1 MREVNIV
8 YLYLKVQIRDRID
21 KQQTKVKLTM
31 KKPKN
36 ISITGRVSD
45 WMKNPDSRLPVSCT
59 VFDVKD
65 SMEGRDGI
73 EQSWVFTSGAL
84 RYGAGVAIN
93 LSNLRSKGST
103 NTKGLVASGAVSF
116 AQIYSQ
122 LNEVLRRG
130 GIYKNGAVV
139 VYLDYNH
146 SDIVEFLNAT
156 PKDLPW
162 AKKALYVDEHLLES
176 PSIDLIIQ
184 KVKDGSIWLAKKQW
198 DNDGNRL
205 YSNVCVTENTWVQ
218 TSFGARQVK
227 DLIDNVFEAHIDG
240 KNYLSLSPNIYH
252 EELGIREPSGY
263 LGFFPTGVN
272 PVFQLTTKEGYSVE
286 VTEEHEFLLKS
297 GHKVKAK
304 QLKSGD
310 KIQLNQVCMDW
321 KGSGTYG
328 EGWLIGSLVGDGTF
342 SNKGSAI
349 VKFWGKHQEKE
360 VTFAHSH
367 ITELGATYSEINK
380 RYYPLPVI
388 QRNLKNDYSLVGSRQ
403 LALLAHLYDIKPR
416 EKTVTPEIEKAS
428 KQFYRGFISGL
439 FDADATVCGNESKR
453 EGKSV
458 SLTSIRLD
466 LIQGVQRMLLRL
478 GVVSRICKGQ
488 EAKFNVLPDGKGGKK
503 EFWCNQAY
511 RLIIT
516 GRTNLTKF
524 SEICDFNHPQKSAKL
539 KMLLSTYTKSAY
551 DKGCLATFQSL
562 DYIGDKP
569 TYDCT
574 IDDVHQFDAN
584 GFKTPQ
590 CLEILLK
597 SRASCLLAHT
607 NLGKTAIDE
616 IPQAF
621 EDGMKFLCEL
631 HPQTGVDKSGLYL
644 SPNEDKQV
652 GLGVLGLAN
661 LLAIEKVK
669 YSEFVDAL
677 ETAVYDTKNQD
688 ISLSSKAVDIVDA
701 LLEGFNRAKEVA
713 SKHGMQRAFTIAPT
727 ASVAYRNRD
736 REMFTTAPEISPPI
750 NNVVDRDSGTFG
762 VTNYEHNPKSETAR
776 EVGWDV
782 QYRLMKAWQSMMDRT
797 GLAHSISFN
806 IWNTCTVDKDFIADW
821 LTSPLKTTY
830 YRLSI
835 EQDFLDKS
843 RVITDVNMDKDD
855 SIAVESC
862 NLDGICTSCAE

>member
-1 MREVNIV
+1 
-8 YLYLKVQIRDRID
+8 
-21 KQQTKVKLTM
+21 M

-36 ISITGRVSD
+36 IAVTGRVSD
-45 WMKNPDSRLPVSCT
+45 WMKNPDGRLPVSCT
-59 VFDVKD
+59 VFDVQD
-65 SMEGRDGI
+65 SMEGVDGI
-73 EQSWVFTSGAL
+73 EQSWLFTSGAL

-93 LSNLRSKGST
+93 LSNLRSKGTT
-103 NTKGLVASGAVSF
+103 NSKGLVASGAVSF

-122 LNEVLRRG
+122 LNEILRRG

-146 SDIVEFLNAT
+146 SDLVEFLNAT

-162 AKKALYVDEHLLES
+162 AKKSLYVDEHLLES
-176 PSIDLIIQ
+176 PHIDLIIQ
-184 KVKDGSIWLAKKQW
+184 KVRDGSVWLAKKQW
-198 DNDGNRL
+198 DKDGNRL
-205 YSNVCVTENTWVQ
+205 YSNVCVTENTWIQ

-272 PVFQLTTKEGYSVE
+272 PVFRLITKEGYSVE
-286 VTEEHEFLLKS
+286 VTKEHEFLLKS
-297 GHKVKAK
+297 GHKVKAE

-342 SNKGSAI
+342 SNKDCAI
-349 VKFWGKHQEKE
+349 VKFWGKHQERE

-367 ITELGATYSEINK
+367 ITELGRTFSESNK

-388 QRNLKNDYSLVGSRQ
+388 QRNLESDYSLVGSRQ
-403 LALLAHLYDIKPR
+403 LALLAQLYDIKPR

-439 FDADATVCGNESKR
+439 FDADATVYGSEYRR

-478 GVVSRICKGQ
+478 GIVSRICKGQ
-488 EAKFNVLPDGKGGKK
+488 EEGFRVLPDGKGGKK
-503 EFWCNQAY
+503 EFWCSKTY

-516 GRTNLTKF
+516 GRANLKKF
-524 SEICDFNHPQKSAKL
+524 SEVCDFNHPQKSAKL
-539 KMLLSTYTKSAY
+539 KMLLSTYTKSVY

-562 DYIGDKP
+562 DYVENRP

-574 IDDVHQFDAN
+574 IDDIHQFDAN

-597 SRASCLLAHT
+597 SRASCLLGHV
-607 NLGKTAIDE
+607 NLGKCKIDE
-616 IPQAF
+616 IAQAF

-631 HPQTGVDKSGLYL
+631 HPQTGVDKQGLYL

-652 GLGVLGLAN
+652 GLGVVGLAN
-661 LLAIEKVK
+661 LLAIEEVK

-677 ETAVYDTKNQD
+677 ESADLLLGEKIVNNIENSST
-688 ISLSSKAVDIVDA
+688 SLSPKAIAIVDA
-701 LLEGFNRAKEVA
+701 LLDGFDKAKIVA
-713 SKHGMQRAFTIAPT
+713 LKHGMQRAFTIAPT

-750 NNVVDRDSGTFG
+750 NNIIDRDSGTFG
-762 VTNYEHNPKSETAR
+762 VTNYEHNPKGETAR
-776 EVGWDV
+776 EVGWEV

-797 GLAHSISFN
+797 GLAHAISFN

-821 LTSPLKTTY
+821 LASPLKTTY
-830 YRLSI
+830 YRLPI

-843 RVITDVNMDKDD
+843 RVITEVNINKED
-855 SIAVESC
+855 SSAVELC
-862 NLDGICTSCAE
+862 NLDGLCTSCAE